1 MFSSSVGVTKI
12 SVKTGNQSSAE
23 SDAVADLQICDGFGA
38 CCQTLGLDNA
48 GNDRQRGQTDVYSGS
63 LLSNC
68 SEVR

>member
-48 GNDRQRGQTDVYSGS
+48 GNPALENHSLCRIAVGKSGS
-63 LLSNC
+63 
-68 SEVR
+68 V